1 MIVNPLRE
9 CHQHAQ
15 GSIELPKEKTV
26 SNDDD
31 PPCVYA
37 RVSIDFFGELYGLSR
52 CSLPNL
58 GMNSFLNGFQ
68 DLNRKQKVR
77 RDDVSS
83 KLLQLNLH
91 RAIDSCS
98 RFMLLLDNY
107 PKKRGNHTTPSAQ
120 FLTETAEEISDIFG
134 ILYQMCFCVNAISGG
149 KDIAFYQ
156 ALDQLKDRVKACF
169 DPYISNQPGKD
180 TSEVR
185 PSKRVTETGLL
196 ELIAGYF
203 LERTY
208 SDDTAAG
215 MSPID
220 CETAHDAML
229 YCCKRLLDLL
239 DRQLAVSRADRQE
252 SGEENLIV
260 TIPVGYLEKEHDRY
274 AIEFEQDSSATD
286 GTSPYRV
293 AELLVNGIKAVVSN
307 GYCEPLPERPETE
320 AKHDG
325 LLFYSV
331 DTITLYY
338 LTHRFA
344 SIVTGNVCDAVGGN
358 YLNLLIS
365 PVVDDQQ
372 HGRNHLLIRKLLH
385 WLDFDT
391 FDSGSVTI
399 ASVKNITRFNMEN
412 HLTVLGKLLCFV
424 SSPRVLS
431 EDEPSLD
438 RNVELFL
445 ENVE

>member
-1 MIVNPLRE
+1 
-9 CHQHAQ
+9 
-15 GSIELPKEKTV
+15 
-26 SNDDD
+26 
-31 PPCVYA
+31 
-37 RVSIDFFGELYGLSR
+37 
-52 CSLPNL
+52 
-58 GMNSFLNGFQ
+58 
-68 DLNRKQKVR
+68 
-77 RDDVSS
+77 
-83 KLLQLNLH
+83 
-91 RAIDSCS
+91 
-98 RFMLLLDNY
+98 MLLLDNY

-120 FLTETAEEISDIFG
+120 FLTETAEEISDMFG

-156 ALDQLKDRVKACF
+156 ALDQLKERVNACF
-169 DPYISNQPGKD
+169 DPYIGNQPGQNAAD
-180 TSEVR
+180 VR
-185 PSKRVTETGLL
+185 QSKRVTETGLL

-215 MSPID
+215 MSPND
-220 CETAHDAML
+220 CETAHDMMV
-229 YCCKRLLDLL
+229 YTCRRLLYLL
-239 DRQLAVSRADRQE
+239 NRQLAFSRAERQE
-252 SGEENLIV
+252 SDEDDVIV
-260 TIPVGYLEKEHDRY
+260 PIPVGYFGEEHDRY
-274 AIEFEQDSSATD
+274 AIEFGRDSSAID
-286 GTSPYRV
+286 CTSPYRV

-307 GYCEPLPERPETE
+307 GFCEPLPERPETE

-365 PVVDDQQ
+365 PVADDQQ
-372 HGRNHLLIRKLLH
+372 HGNNHLLIRKLLH

-391 FDSGSVTI
+391 FDSGSITV
-399 ASVKNITRFNMEN
+399 ASVRNITRFNMEN